1 VEPPLISHTNAID
14 AIWLETLAAPTVA
27 QSFKTN
33 APAVSRANHHKLLFW
48 RRGWDSN
55 PRSGLLPTP
64 VFKSY
69 IAHFE
74 PGTVAYLRL
83 SD

>member
-48 RRGWDSN
+48 RRGGIRTHGRDCSQ
-55 PRSGLLPTP
+55 RRFSSLTLLT
-64 VFKSY
+64 
-69 IAHFE
+69 
-74 PGTVAYLRL
+74 L
-83 SD
+83 SRVL